1 MKTTSYSATTTGKSF
16 TLAER
21 HQNAFVF
28 VLLFNLNGI
37 TQEQNKIAVT
47 STTFEAS
54 LLVRDIISGLFTN
67 KKKVRR
73 KIASSYFICAIHTV
87 GSRVGAVV
95 RALASHQC
103 VPGSISGPGVIC
115 GLSLL
120 LVLYSAPRGFSPGTP
135 VFPSHQ
141 KPTLLNS
148 NSIWKQWMKSHL
160 VEMPLQI
167 PLLLLLLLVLTN
179 ANLTN

>member
-1 MKTTSYSATTTGKSF
+1 M
-16 TLAER
+16 
-21 HQNAFVF
+21 
-28 VLLFNLNGI
+28 
-37 TQEQNKIAVT
+37 
-47 STTFEAS
+47 
-54 LLVRDIISGLFTN
+54 
-67 KKKVRR
+67 
-73 KIASSYFICAIHTV
+73 
-87 GSRVGAVV
+87 SRVGAVV

-103 VPGSISGPGVIC
+103 VPGSIPGPGVIC

-148 NSIWKQWMKSHL
+148 IWKQWMKSHL

-167 PLLLLLLLVLTN
+167 PIIIIIIIIIITLYYQQKTYNECICFEEYTTCL
-179 ANLTN
+179 NLMDKYFPTLQLHSLNKDISGYKVA

>member
-1 MKTTSYSATTTGKSF
+1 MFDCK
-16 TLAER
+16 
-21 HQNAFVF
+21 H
-28 VLLFNLNGI
+28 VLHG
-37 TQEQNKIAVT
+37 EH
-47 STTFEAS
+47 
-54 LLVRDIISGLFTN
+54 
-67 KKKVRR
+67 
-73 KIASSYFICAIHTV
+73 YFILKVIIQPVVFCRIWSSKQGGSLKCRAWLSWICTKRYL

-103 VPGSISGPGVIC
+103 VPGSIPGPGVIC

-167 PLLLLLLLVLTN
+167 LIIIIIIIIII
-179 ANLTN
+179 